1 MLEPAPRDAVLF
13 VAVVG
18 LSTLLLLVARPLL
31 FVSLDPEVLTLQ
43 RRLPVGSWVTQW
55 ARRYPAFALALTL
68 VAGGLFGHF
77 YFATP

>member
-18 LSTLLLLVARPLL
+18 LSTLLLLVASDL
-31 FVSLDPEVLTLQ
+31 VLTLQ